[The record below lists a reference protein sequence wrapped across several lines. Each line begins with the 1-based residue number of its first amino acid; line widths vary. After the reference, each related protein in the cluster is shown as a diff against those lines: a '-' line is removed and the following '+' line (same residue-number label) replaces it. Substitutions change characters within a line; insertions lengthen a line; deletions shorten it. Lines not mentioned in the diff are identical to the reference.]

1 MTRKSMKKEYR
12 PMLATLVDKPFD
24 NADWVYET
32 KWDGFRLIAEVKR
45 GSVRLFSRNG
55 IEVTVRYSAIA
66 QALRAIGNPCV
77 IDGELVA
84 LDAKGRSRF
93 QLLQN
98 ALQDEATRLQY
109 CAFDLLFLDGEDVRR
124 LPLLDRKRL
133 LKLLLPRS
141 KLLRYSAH
149 IKEKGIAAF
158 AKAKREGLEGVMAK
172 R

>member
-1 MTRKSMKKEYR
+1 MKKEYQ

-24 NADWVYET
+24 SADWVYET

-55 IEVTVRYSAIA
+55 IEVTARYPAIT
-66 QALRAIGNPCV
+66 QALRAIAEPCV

-98 ALQDEATRLQY
+98 ALRDEATRLQY
-109 CAFDLLFLDGEDVRR
+109 CVFDLLFLGEKDVRR
-124 LPLLDRKRL
+124 KPLLERKGL
-133 LKLLLPRS
+133 LK
-141 KLLRYSAH
+141 
-149 IKEKGIAAF
+149 
-158 AKAKREGLEGVMAK
+158 
-172 R
+172 